1 MICLTIRV
9 VGFRFN
15 AFCQAKRS
23 QRKQESTGATPQALQ
38 RIQKKV
44 ISVWGFSVAALR
56 MQLTPSIR
64 YRSIASPLWILPL
77 KKTPKSCARQE
88 SAKSD
93 AGRGAASFNRAEW
106 LRCVRSAICVPL
118 LGLAHRC
125 CYSFR
130 PRVSEGELA
139 FVLGKYAIRSTCD
152 IICGSI

>member
-1 MICLTIRV
+1 MIFLTVRV

-44 ISVWGFSVAALR
+44 ISVWGFSVAALC

-93 AGRGAASFNRAEW
+93 AGRGAASGIAAVCTQRR
-106 LRCVRSAICVPL
+106 LRSIIGLCPSVL
-118 LGLAHRC
+118 LQ
-125 CYSFR
+125 F
-130 PRVSEGELA
+130 
-139 FVLGKYAIRSTCD
+139 
-152 IICGSI
+152 